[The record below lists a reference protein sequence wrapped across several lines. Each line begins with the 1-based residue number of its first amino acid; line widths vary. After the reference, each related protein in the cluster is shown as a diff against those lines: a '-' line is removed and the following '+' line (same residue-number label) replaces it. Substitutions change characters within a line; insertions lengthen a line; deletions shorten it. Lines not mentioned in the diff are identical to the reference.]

1 MSAPCHAWTFSLLL
15 IVAGLMPST
24 GWAQKKP
31 RPPLAQQS
39 SSSNL
44 PYPRERIPSDFPA
57 VSPAIVR

>member
-1 MSAPCHAWTFSLLL
+1 MSAPYHDWTFSLLL
-15 IVAGLMPST
+15 IAVGLTPSS

-31 RPPLAQQS
+31 SPPSAQQS
-39 SSSNL
+39 SGSNR